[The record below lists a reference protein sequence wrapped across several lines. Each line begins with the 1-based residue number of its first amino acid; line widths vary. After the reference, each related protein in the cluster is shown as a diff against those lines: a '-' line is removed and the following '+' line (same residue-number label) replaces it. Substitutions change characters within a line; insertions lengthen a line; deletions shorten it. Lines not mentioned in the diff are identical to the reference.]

1 MWKIPLQPLSHRHLQ
16 NVSIGD
22 RIQVKVVNVPCLR
35 WEKEHIRKIIE
46 WNDGLVWGV
55 YLDSFVST
63 TNKKQCINRLSQH
76 IKPLKLKDTLKSNK
90 NIEILDSD
98 NSESAIRSDENG
110 PRRVATKCYFT
121 SFNQTVMLTYV
132 STWWRLLKYYAV
144 EYINCGALI
153 GSQDER
159 EILCK

>member
-1 MWKIPLQPLSHRHLQ
+1 ML
-16 NVSIGD
+16 
-22 RIQVKVVNVPCLR
+22 
-35 WEKEHIRKIIE
+35 
-46 WNDGLVWGV
+46 
-55 YLDSFVST
+55 
-63 TNKKQCINRLSQH
+63 QH

-98 NSESAIRSDENG
+98 NSESAIRSDENR

-144 EYINCGALI
+144 EYINRGALI